1 MNKKLI
7 LMSIDGMRPDGLLA
21 CKNGAAQYFMERAT
35 YCLSSRTVFPSV
47 TLPCHMSLFYGVVPQ
62 RHGIVSNTFVPQV
75 HEVKGIFEKIKAAG
89 GVSAAFYG
97 WEPMR
102 NVWNVGSCKYSVF
115 RDCYADESTDT
126 FLSNEAIK
134 LIEER
139 KPDFVYLYQV
149 DVDDKGGHD
158 TGWMTEEY
166 INRIAIATD
175 NARRVIEKFSDEYTI
190 IITADHGGHDRMHG
204 TEMPEDMTI
213 PMFFIGKDFT
223 PGKELASA
231 SILDIAPTIAK
242 VMGLEPE
249 REWEGKPLF

>member
-1 MNKKLI
+1 MTKRII
-7 LMSIDGMRPDGLLA
+7 LLSIDGMRPDGLA
-21 CKNGAAQYFMERAT
+21 SCGSDAAEYLKARST
-35 YCLSSRTVFPSV
+35 YCMNAMTVFPSV
-47 TLPCHMSLFYGVVPQ
+47 TLPCHMSLFYGVIPQ

-75 HEVKGIFEKIKAAG
+75 HEVKGIFEKIRAAG

-97 WEPMR
+97 WEHMR
-102 NVWNVGSCKYSVF
+102 NVWPAGSCKYSLFQDV
-115 RDCYADESTDT
+115 YTDDSVDT
-126 FLSNEAIK
+126 MLTDKAIE
-134 LIEER
+134 LIEAK

-149 DVDDKGGHD
+149 EPDEKGGHD
-158 TGWMTEEY
+158 NGWMTEEY
-166 INRIAIATD
+166 LRRVRIATD

-213 PMFFIGKDFT
+213 PMFFIGDEFT
-223 PGKELASA
+223 PGKELDSA

-249 REWEGKPLF
+249 REWEGVARC